1 MLRRTMFLGSRGQV
15 RFFCNSVLENGI
27 KKITMASP
35 KTRNSLGMEELKRL
49 QAEISADKNNID
61 LRCIVISGEGP
72 AFSAGHNL
80 KEMTY
85 KEGRAFHEEIFDCC
99 NDLMH
104 EVVHCPVPVIAQV
117 DGVAAAAGCQLVS
130 ICDIAVATSKS
141 SFSVPGSSVG
151 KKFCKPI

>member
-1 MLRRTMFLGSRGQV
+1 MFLGSRGQV